1 MKIIASDFDDTL
13 YLKDDLEKT
22 NDNIQSIKEFIS
34 KGNLFILIT
43 GRSYSNIKVLLN
55 ELDIPYSY
63 LICEDGA
70 KIFNNMDYCID
81 TTYMKEED
89 IHKIINIIKDED
101 YYLDDGYN
109 ETTNIKDTVK
119 VVIRCK
125 DKVKGNKLI
134 NLINNEVKT
143 YIYASDKHINIIDKS
158 INKQKGIEKL
168 FYLEDLLFNNLYVIG
183 DSDNDL
189 EMLQK
194 YNGGIIT
201 KHSTNLDKLNIKNYD
216 TLSSFIND
224 INKN

>member
-13 YLKDDLEKT
+13 YLKDDLVQT
-22 NDNIQSIKEFIS
+22 NKNIQSIKDFITN
-34 KGNLFILIT
+34 GNLFIIIT
-43 GRSYSNIKVLLN
+43 GRSYTNIKVLLN

-89 IHKIINIIKDED
+89 INKIIPVIEKED

-109 ETTNIKDTVK
+109 ETTNINDTVK
-119 VVIRCK
+119 VVVRCK
-125 DKVKGNKLI
+125 DKEKANKLI
-134 NLINNEVKT
+134 DLIDKEVKT

-158 INKQKGIEKL
+158 MNKQKGIEKL
-168 FYLEDLLFNNLYVIG
+168 FYIEDLSFDDLSVIG

-189 EMLQK
+189 EMLK
-194 YNGGIIT
+194 EYTGGIIT
-201 KHSTNLDKLNIKNYD
+201 KHSKLLDQLNITNYD
-216 TLSSFIND
+216 TLSNFISN